1 MRTSTLERNTLET
14 KITLTLN
21 LDGQGKSLI
30 NTGIGFLDHMLIL
43 FSKHSSMDLEVTCEG
58 DLYVD
63 NHHTVEDIAILLGQA
78 IRSALGDRVGIKR
91 YGSAFTPMD
100 EALSLCSLDLSN
112 RPFLV
117 FDYEFK
123 TQKLGDFETETLK
136 EFLYA
141 LVYNSGMCLHVNV
154 MSGANTHHI
163 IESIFKAFAR
173 ALKEAVLIDPNIK
186 GVLSSKGCL

>member
-78 IRSALGDRVGIKR
+78 IRSALDDRVGIKR

>member
-1 MRTSTLERNTLET
+1 MRTSKLERNTLET

-21 LDGQGKSLI
+21 LDGEGKSLI

-63 NHHTVEDIAILLGQA
+63 NHHTVEDIGILLGQA

-117 FDYEFK
+117 FESNVVFD
-123 TQKLGDFETETLK
+123 TITSVTL
-136 EFLYA
+136 L
-141 LVYNSGMCLHVNV
+141 
-154 MSGANTHHI
+154 
-163 IESIFKAFAR
+163 
-173 ALKEAVLIDPNIK
+173 
-186 GVLSSKGCL
+186 

>member
-1 MRTSTLERNTLET
+1 MRISNLERNTLET
-14 KITLTLN
+14 KIKLTLN
-21 LDGQGKSLI
+21 LDGSGVSNI

-43 FSKHSSMDLEVTCEG
+43 FSKHSSMDLDLSCEG
-58 DLYVD
+58 DTYID
-63 NHHTVEDIAILLGQA
+63 NHHTVEDIGISLGQA
-78 IRSALGDRVGIKR
+78 IRAALGDRVGIKR

-100 EALSLCSLDLSN
+100 EALSLVSLDLSN

-123 TQKLGDFETETLK
+123 TQRLGDFETETLK
-136 EFLYA
+136 EFLYG

-163 IESIFKAFAR
+163 IESIFKGFAR
-173 ALKEAVLIDPNIK
+173 AMKEAATIDPNIK
-186 GVLSSKGCL
+186 GVLSTKGCL

>member
-1 MRTSTLERNTLET
+1 MRTSTLERNTFET
-14 KITLTLN
+14 KINLTLN
-21 LDGQGKSLI
+21 IDGTGISNI
-30 NTGIGFLDHMLIL
+30 STGIGFLDHMLIL
-43 FSKHSSMDLEVTCEG
+43 FSKHSSMDLDVSAAG

-63 NHHTVEDIAILLGQA
+63 NHHTVEDVGILLGQA
-78 IRSALGDRVGIKR
+78 IRAALGDRVGIKR

-100 EALSLCSLDLSN
+100 EALTLCSLDLSN

-123 TQKLGDFETETLK
+123 AQRLGEFETETVK
-136 EFLYA
+136 EFLYG

-163 IESIFKAFAR
+163 IESIFKGFAR
-173 ALKEAVLIDPNIK
+173 ALKEASVIDPNIK
-186 GVLSSKGCL
+186 GVLSTKGCL